1 MVSIDRTMLEDFR
14 SSGSLSDAYV
24 VVEGFMREVKLEI
37 GGEEMVN
44 FQQREGGGKGYKPR
58 LRWAL
63 IWQVN

>member
-1 MVSIDRTMLEDFR
+1 
-14 SSGSLSDAYV
+14 
-24 VVEGFMREVKLEI
+24 MREVKLEI